1 MYNSTIQ
8 AQVLG
13 LYFQDY
19 NFLMAL
25 SGLLIGFVTL
35 YFMLLTVSKQRFKMD
50 LIIFQ
55 VTNDLVFD
63 YFFSIFMNFALVLV
77 PIFASISLVRKGS

>member
-8 AQVLG
+8 AQILG

-35 YFMLLTVSKQRFKMD
+35 YFMLLTVSK
-50 LIIFQ
+50 
-55 VTNDLVFD
+55 
-63 YFFSIFMNFALVLV
+63 
-77 PIFASISLVRKGS
+77 

>member
-1 MYNSTIQ
+1 
-8 AQVLG
+8 
-13 LYFQDY
+13 
-19 NFLMAL
+19 
-25 SGLLIGFVTL
+25 
-35 YFMLLTVSKQRFKMD
+35 MD

-77 PIFASISLVRKGS
+77 PIFASISLVRKGSWWERY